1 MSIYSCK
8 LGTSDGKVLSRDFDT
23 ADPAALRKNLEE
35 QGYFVFDIRK
45 KPLQFLFGR
54 WIGRRGVTKRTLL
67 LFNQELLVLIKAGMP
82 IIQAL
87 DTILEHQDEGVLG
100 DALKQLREDV
110 KGGDALSTALE
121 RYRHIFPDIYIASIR
136 AGERIGDLP
145 NSIQRYIKYLKK
157 VEEIRKKLVSALF
170 YPSIL
175 IVVSILAISLL
186 LFYVVPILSQVFTD
200 SGAELPL
207 LTRLLISFTT
217 LLRHYALFGLVLLI
231 IAAIAFRSW
240 SSSASGRYRID
251 RFKLKMPY
259 VGDAVREYCLA
270 GFARTLGNLLY
281 NGIPIIES
289 LRISVG
295 TLTNVYME
303 QHFLEA
309 VKDVEE
315 GGRLSSA
322 FGRTGIIQPFAVRML
337 SVGEST
343 GSLEE
348 MLMDISEYLEESL
361 EEKLHILTSAI
372 EPAIMIVMGLVI
384 GVIIVAMYLPIFKLA
399 GTVG

>member
-1 MSIYSCK
+1 
-8 LGTSDGKVLSRDFDT
+8 
-23 ADPAALRKNLEE
+23 
-35 QGYFVFDIRK
+35 
-45 KPLQFLFGR
+45 
-54 WIGRRGVTKRTLL
+54 
-67 LFNQELLVLIKAGMP
+67 
-82 IIQAL
+82 
-87 DTILEHQDEGVLG
+87 VLG

-157 VEEIRKKLVSALF
+157 VEEIRKKLVTALF

-186 LFYVVPILSQVFTD
+186 LFYVVPTLSQVFTE
-200 SGAELPL
+200 SGAQLPL

-217 LLRHYALFGLVLLI
+217 LLRHYALLGLVLLI

-240 SSSASGRYRID
+240 ASSASGRYRID

-361 EEKLHILTSAI
+361 EGKLHILTSAI

>member
-1 MSIYSCK
+1 MSIYTCK
-8 LGTSDGKVLSRDFDT
+8 LGTSDGKVLSREFDT
-23 ADPAALRKNLEE
+23 VDPAALRKNLED

-45 KPLQFLFGR
+45 KPLQLLFGR
-54 WIGRRGVTKRTLL
+54 WIGRRGVTKRHLL
-67 LFNQELLVLIKAGMP
+67 LFNQELLVLIKSGMP

-110 KGGDALSTALE
+110 KGGEALSTALE
-121 RYRHIFPDIYIASIR
+121 RFRHIFPDIYIASIR

-145 NSIQRYIKYLKK
+145 NSIQRFIRYLKK
-157 VEEIRKKLVSALF
+157 VEEIRKKLVSAMF

-200 SGAELPL
+200 SGAQLPL

-217 LLRHYALFGLVLLI
+217 LLRHYALLGLVLLI

-240 SSSASGRYRID
+240 AVSPSGRYMID
-251 RFKLKMPY
+251 RFKLRLPY
-259 VGDAVREYCLA
+259 AGEAVLEYCLA
-270 GFARTLGNLLY
+270 GFSRTLGNLLY
-281 NGIPIIES
+281 NGIPIVES

-303 QHFLEA
+303 KHFMEV

-322 FGRTGIIQPFAVRML
+322 FGRTGIIKPFAVRML

-361 EEKLHILTSAI
+361 EEKLHLLTSAI

-384 GVIIVAMYLPIFKLA
+384 GVIIIAMYLPIFKLA